1 MRRLE
6 NKTILVAGCGGIGN
20 ELARRY
26 ASEGASVVLGD
37 IDGDRARAAVAEIVG
52 AGGKATGARLDGS
65 DEASIKD
72 AVALTCKQY
81 GGLDGIH
88 VNFASMSD
96 DFGNEGDP
104 GVIEMNLD
112 KFDKTMHVN
121 VRGFVL
127 CTRAALPEI
136 IKRGGGSIIYTISA
150 VAYWPEITR
159 VAYAMSKGAILPLMR
174 HVAMRHGKDGVRAN
188 CIAPGIVIHERWPEV
203 TPAIE
208 AWALSVNHIKRIGRP
223 TDIAAMSA
231 LLMSDEGSFITGQAI
246 NVDGGQTMRA

>member
-26 ASEGASVVLGD
+26 ASEGARVVLGD
-37 IDGDRARAAVAEIVG
+37 LDGARARAAVDEIVR
-52 AGGKATGARLDGS
+52 AGGTATGTRLDGA
-65 DEASIKD
+65 DENSITD
-72 AVALTCKQY
+72 AVALACGHY
-81 GGLDGIH
+81 GGLDGLH

-96 DFGNEGDP
+96 DFGNEGEP
-104 GVIEMNLD
+104 GVVEMNLD
-112 KFDKTMHVN
+112 KFDLTMRVN

-127 CTRAALPEI
+127 CTRAALPQI
-136 IKRGGGSIIYTISA
+136 IARGGGAIIYTISA
-150 VAYWPEITR
+150 VAYWPETTR

-188 CIAPGIVIHERWPEV
+188 CIAPGIIVHERWPEV

-223 TDIAAMSA
+223 ADIAATSA
-231 LLMSDEGSFITGQAI
+231 LLMSDEGAFITGQAI